1 MKKSMIGL
9 LLSGL
14 LAITSLVGCSL
25 IKPIPDNFSISINT
39 SSDLNPDNDGRA
51 SPVVLRIYELND
63 DKLFKES
70 DFFDLYDDDTEIL
83 GKAIV
88 KKQEM
93 ELNPNESRK
102 LEIILADTT
111 TSIGFIAAYRDI
123 DSATWREVYVVKA
136 QKPTGVPVFSSSGLT
151 IDLKKNKIVVTTTK

>member
-1 MKKSMIGL
+1 MKISTIGL
-9 LLSGL
+9 FLSGL

-39 SSDLNPDNDGRA
+39 SSDLNPDADGRA

-63 DKLFKES
+63 DKLFMES

-83 GKAIV
+83 GKTIV
-88 KKQEM
+88 NKQEM

-102 LEIILADTT
+102 LEITLADTT
-111 TSIGFIAAYRDI
+111 TTIGFIAAYRDI
-123 DSATWREVYVVKA
+123 DSATWREVHTVKS

-151 IDLKKNKIVVTTTK
+151 IDLKKNKIVIH